1 MLLPG
6 ALPLSLLS
14 LKLSSSLAHA
24 LPALARRSSSRPRR
38 RRRSR
43 TAARVRAGRSRRRA
57 RPRAARSRARARP
70 RSRLDLSIYLA
81 LFALSLL
88 SPFSRHD
95 HDLGRRAVP
104 LLPLLSP
111 FPPPPRP
118 SLAPRLS
125 MALNLRAQM
134 SRRASAK
141 ARRRRRQALDDVPFP
156 LSPPPPPSLSSS
168 ISSPFSQLSHPLLP
182 SVLLPR
188 PRSISPLPSH
198 PTRLCLLARA
208 SPLLF
213 LPSPFSASS
222 KSPSRLR
229 CIPTS
234 RFLRRSARTR
244 AEERTRNEE
253 SVIATTRG
261 GTTRS
266 AKTPTTTRGVRLRQ
280 AGRHELTCW

>member
-70 RSRLDLSIYLA
+70 RPRLDLSVYFA

-156 LSPPPPPSLSSS
+156 LSPPPLSVPASPPPLVSCPTPFYRPSCSPALARYPPFPLTLLAFAFSLA
-168 ISSPFSQLSHPLLP
+168 
-182 SVLLPR
+182 
-188 PRSISPLPSH
+188 PLPSSFY
-198 PTRLCLLARA
+198 PLPSLRRPKVPPVSGVFLPRASLDVLLARE
-208 SPLLF
+208 P
-213 LPSPFSASS
+213 
-222 KSPSRLR
+222 KRGR
-229 CIPTS
+229 GT
-234 RFLRRSARTR
+234 RRA
-244 AEERTRNEE
+244 
-253 SVIATTRG
+253 
-261 GTTRS
+261 
-266 AKTPTTTRGVRLRQ
+266 
-280 AGRHELTCW
+280 